1 MDDLNFQPFYDR
13 VANRLKM
20 PFLGKVVVSIALG
33 LLFIGPHYW
42 LADKWYQPTSILL
55 AMIIS
60 MAMLSL
66 YYATHVFRSILPV
79 MVRRIKDKGNLLGKP
94 IENYLST
101 KKMIIFGLSFAVIN
115 CCLAAL
121 FGIPESQLVEQPSPF
136 AYVITLYWGYFL
148 AGFVCG
154 MAVQGIVTVCH
165 AIGVFGLNVQGNLDY
180 TSPDNC
186 GGTLFLGNA
195 LMIFGS
201 VTLLVGILISLYI
214 IKTEWG
220 ELGNFVK
227 SLKIVW
233 VIFPY
238 LMSFIVF
245 VVPVLTLN
253 KSLTEYKSQQDYRL
267 QSKLHSIR
275 DSIDKGGEVDLDDL
289 RKQYEFNQDM
299 REKLH
304 KMRTWPY
311 GLDTN
316 AKYMIVVIANT
327 YAFFQSAG
335 SEISALANLAGL

>member
-1 MDDLNFQPFYDR
+1 MA
-13 VANRLKM
+13 V
-20 PFLGKVVVSIALG
+20 
-33 LLFIGPHYW
+33 
-42 LADKWYQPTSILL
+42 
-55 AMIIS
+55 IIS
-60 MAMLSL
+60 VALLSL

-79 MVRRIKDKGNLLGKP
+79 MVRHIKDNGSLLRKP
-94 IENYLST
+94 IENYLSA
-101 KKMIIFGLSFAVIN
+101 KSLVFCGLSFAAIN
-115 CCLAAL
+115 CFLAGK
-121 FGIPESQLVEQPSPF
+121 FGIPESQVVGQSAPF
-136 AYVITLYWGYFL
+136 GYTVTLYWGYFL

-165 AIGVFGLNVQGNLDY
+165 AIGVYGSNAQAKLDY

-220 ELGNFVK
+220 VSNDFVT

-238 LMSFIVF
+238 LMSFVVF
-245 VVPVLTLN
+245 IVPVLTLN
-253 KSLTEYKSQQDYRL
+253 KSLTEYKSRQEYKL
-267 QSKLHSIR
+267 QTTLHRIR

-316 AKYMIVVIANT
+316 AKYLTVVIANT
-327 YAFFQSAG
+327 YAFYQSAE
-335 SEISALANLAGL
+335 SEISALANLAGLQ